1 MKITRR
7 QLRRI
12 IREASW
18 NTNWATNEIWSDD
31 EDDLSSWDNVNKA
44 REIEHQET
52 LDDLDR
58 KHWDDLL
65 GPTDNPKF
73 PRHRGTIDNR

>member
-12 IREASW
+12 VEQVMYDDYQ
-18 NTNWATNEIWSDD
+18 DD

-58 KHWDDLL
+58 KHWDDML
-65 GPTDNPKF
+65 GPSDNPKF